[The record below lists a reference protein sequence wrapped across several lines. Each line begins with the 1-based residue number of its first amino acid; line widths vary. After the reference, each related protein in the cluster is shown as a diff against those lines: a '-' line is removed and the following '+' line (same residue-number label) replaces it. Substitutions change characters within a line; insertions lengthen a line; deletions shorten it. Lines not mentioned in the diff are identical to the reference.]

1 MALAN
6 FFDKAAL
13 GAAQVLKAF
22 DRKRFEQIL
31 GQNKIGI
38 VFDNMAA
45 RSHEGRA
52 TLDLIVRLTARL
64 YPDLQIFDISNEN
77 NEYQK
82 KLEECAVLINPAINL
97 SKSEP
102 TSINIIVG
110 NTEYV
115 NSANGNFYIGS
126 DGWIAKLSTTK
137 PMGCGDSQNPFGAG
151 ASACFGAA
159 NAFRMVFKDQLIKGD
174 CDKDFSLSI
183 FDFVKSNDIV
193 QNNGPNIDN
202 IFMDETHIVGIGAIG
217 NAVIWALANIPN
229 LTGELVIIDHQEIE
243 LSNLQRYSLANQHD
257 INKLK
262 VTLAKEFMRESKL
275 KINVYP
281 MSWERYMQERK
292 NWLINRV
299 AVCVDSAKDRIIVQ
313 GSLPKKIFNSWT
325 QPASLGVSRHL
336 DFINDACLT
345 CLYIP
350 DSKRKSLSEVI
361 AESLS
366 LKDHEPIIRKYLATK
381 TPVDNMILSLVS
393 TARRIPIDQL
403 TPFQGK
409 QMEIFYS
416 EVVCGGI
423 LMRLSQ
429 NSEEPDP
436 VEVPSAFESAL
447 AGILLASELIIDA
460 GNLRTEKIPS
470 LSKFNLLRPLSNHIT
485 EEQQKHHSSR
495 CICQDPVFI
504 KAYENKWLKVLN

>member
-159 NAFRMVFKDQLIKGD
+159 NAFRMVFKDQLLKGD

-202 IFMDETHIVGIGAIG
+202 IFIDETHIVGIGAIG

-262 VTLAKEFMRESKL
+262 IGRASCRE
-275 KINVYP
+275 
-281 MSWERYMQERK
+281 
-292 NWLINRV
+292 RV
-299 AVCVDSAKDRIIVQ
+299 
-313 GSLPKKIFNSWT
+313 
-325 QPASLGVSRHL
+325 
-336 DFINDACLT
+336 
-345 CLYIP
+345 
-350 DSKRKSLSEVI
+350 
-361 AESLS
+361 
-366 LKDHEPIIRKYLATK
+366 
-381 TPVDNMILSLVS
+381 
-393 TARRIPIDQL
+393 
-403 TPFQGK
+403 
-409 QMEIFYS
+409 
-416 EVVCGGI
+416 
-423 LMRLSQ
+423 
-429 NSEEPDP
+429 
-436 VEVPSAFESAL
+436 
-447 AGILLASELIIDA
+447 
-460 GNLRTEKIPS
+460 
-470 LSKFNLLRPLSNHIT
+470 
-485 EEQQKHHSSR
+485 
-495 CICQDPVFI
+495 
-504 KAYENKWLKVLN
+504 